1 MSGHSKW
8 AQIKHKKATTDQKR
22 GILFSKIAREI
33 TVAARAGSV
42 DPATNQRLRAAIERA
57 RSFGIPK
64 ENVERAI
71 ERASGAAGA
80 ESLHEFLCEALGPK
94 GILVIIE
101 GITDNKNR
109 SLAEI
114 RLVLSRHGARPA
126 DPGSI
131 LWNFEKRG
139 SFEADLSVTKGPA
152 LDDIE
157 LAIIDAGATDIKKDD
172 SCWVIESTPSQIEGV
187 RSALAS
193 RGIAAKETA
202 FVYHAKTSAS
212 PSPESEKMLHD
223 LVEALEGLDDVQNVY
238 TNSNG
243 DTSDL

>member
-1 MSGHSKW
+1 M
-8 AQIKHKKATTDQKR
+8 
-22 GILFSKIAREI
+22 
-33 TVAARAGSV
+33 
-42 DPATNQRLRAAIERA
+42 
-57 RSFGIPK
+57 
-64 ENVERAI
+64 
-71 ERASGAAGA
+71 
-80 ESLHEFLCEALGPK
+80 
-94 GILVIIE
+94 
-101 GITDNKNR
+101 
-109 SLAEI
+109 
-114 RLVLSRHGARPA
+114 
-126 DPGSI
+126 
-131 LWNFEKRG
+131 
-139 SFEADLSVTKGPA
+139 TKGPA
-152 LDDIE
+152 LDDSE